1 MHKNPGEVLVRA
13 IKFLGCDEV
22 DEYII
27 RKAVEFASFN
37 NMRKMKKDGFFK
49 SGAMRPANINDD
61 ESYKFRRGIVGGYE
75 YYLSEWDV
83 KYIDQVIK
91 KVGYPFEQ
99 V

>member
-37 NMRKMKKDGFFK
+37 NMRKMEKDGFFK

-61 ESYKFRRGIVGGYE
+61 ESYKLRRGIVGGYE
-75 YYLSEWDV
+75 YYLSEGDV

-91 KVGYPFEQ
+91 EVGYPFEQ

>member
-1 MHKNPGEVLVRA
+1 MHKNPGEVLVRT

-37 NMRKMKKDGFFK
+37 NMKKMEKDRFFK

-61 ESYKFRRGIVGGYE
+61 ESYKLRRGIVGGYE
-75 YYLSEWDV
+75 SYLSEEDIN
-83 KYIDQVIK
+83 YIDQVIK
-91 KVGYPFEQ
+91 EMGCPFEQ
-99 V
+99 I